1 MTRIDLAVNVRH
13 EISGKAV
20 PTSIIW
26 EDGRVFEIDK
36 VLDIRKAAS
45 LKGGGIGIRYVCRIR
60 GKTVLLFNDNG
71 LWFMEK

>member
-1 MTRIDLAVNVRH
+1 MNRIDLTVNVRH
-13 EISGKAV
+13 ETSGKAI

-26 EDGRVFEIDK
+26 EDGRVFAIDK

-45 LKGGGIGIRYVCRIR
+45 LKAGGSGIRYVCRIR

>member
-1 MTRIDLAVNVRH
+1 MNRIDLTVNVRH
-13 EISGKAV
+13 ETSGKAI

-26 EDGRVFEIDK
+26 EDGRVFAIDK

-45 LKGGGIGIRYVCRIR
+45 LKAGGIGIRYVCRIR

>member
-1 MTRIDLAVNVRH
+1 MNRIDLTVNVRH

-26 EDGRVFEIDK
+26 EDGRVFTIDK
-36 VLDIRKAAS
+36 VLDSRKAAS
-45 LKGGGIGIRYVCRIR
+45 LKGGGIGTRYICRICD
-60 GKTVLLFNDNG
+60 KTVIIFNDND

>member
-13 EISGKAV
+13 ETSGKAV

-45 LKGGGIGIRYVCRIR
+45 LKGGGIGTSYICKICC
-60 GKTVLLFNDNG
+60 KTVIIFNDNG
-71 LWFMEK
+71 LWFLER

>member
-1 MTRIDLAVNVRH
+1 MNRIDLTVNVRH
-13 EISGKAV
+13 ETSGKAI

-26 EDGRVFEIDK
+26 EDGRVFAIDK

-45 LKGGGIGIRYVCRIR
+45 LKAGGIGIRYVCRIR

-71 LWFMEK
+71 LWFMER